1 MYVKNI
7 VLKNFRNHLDL
18 THEFLPGLNVISGE
32 NGSGKTSLVEAIYYL
47 SLGRSFRTYEDEELI
62 NKQSEQA
69 LIKAEIVKGKIKDSV
84 RVVFTKNGRKVYIND
99 KPIAKMSELAKLVNV
114 ALFEPK
120 DVLLFKGS
128 PRERRNYLDISIAK
142 KHHAYLGYISSYE
155 KLLKERNTI
164 LKQEK
169 VDLDLLEAT
178 TDMMVRLSGPIVS
191 FRRQYIQ
198 DINNILDKIIHAL
211 THERMHARI
220 EYKPFVDYDSNFA
233 TNAKEAFNR
242 SLEGDLRKKVTSI
255 GVHRE
260 DFSMTLNNENIATFG
275 SQGENRI
282 VAIALK
288 IAPYFLIE
296 DKELRPIIILDDVL
310 SELDKPHRDRLVAF
324 INKLEQVFI
333 TTTNTKVDNTKN
345 FTLIRKGN
353 Y

>member
-1 MYVKNI
+1 MYVKTI
-7 VLKNFRNHLDL
+7 ALRNFRNHNDL
-18 THEFLPGLNVISGE
+18 TFEFTPGLNVINGE
-32 NGSGKTSLVEAIYYL
+32 NGVGKTSLVEAIYYL
-47 SLGRSFRTYEDEELI
+47 SLGRSFRTYDDLELI
-62 NKQSEQA
+62 NKQTDQA
-69 LIKAEIVKGKIKDSV
+69 LIKAEIVRGKIKDRL
-84 RVVFTKNGRKVYIND
+84 RVVFSQNGRKVYIND
-99 KPIAKMSELAKLVNV
+99 KPISKMSELAKLVNV

-142 KHHAYLGYISSYE
+142 KHHTYLGYISNYE
-155 KLLKERNTI
+155 KLLKERNVL

-169 VDLDLLEAT
+169 PDADLLEAT

-198 DINNILDKIIHAL
+198 DINNILNKIIHAL
-211 THERMHARI
+211 THERMHATI
-220 EYKPFVDYDSNFA
+220 EYKPFVDYDSNFT
-233 TNAKEAFNR
+233 TNAKVAFNR

-260 DFSMTLNNENIATFG
+260 DFHVTLNGENIATFG
-275 SQGENRI
+275 SQGENRM

-296 DKELRPIIILDDVL
+296 DKDNRPIIILDDVL
-310 SELDKPHRDRLVAF
+310 SELDKTHRDRLVAF
-324 INKLEQVFI
+324 LNKLEQVFI
-333 TTTNTKVDNTKN
+333 TTTNTTVDNAKI

-353 Y
+353 